1 MNIGKVM
8 GLDLGS
14 VTCGVAIS
22 DALGMYAHPVETLR
36 YKESSDE
43 LREPLK
49 EMIERDRIKHIVLG
63 YPKMMNN
70 DVGERAQ
77 ISERFKETLEEWFSV
92 SVELVDERLTSVA
105 ANRVLIDQDV
115 SRKKRK
121 KVVDQVA
128 AVNILQS
135 YLDRRRFMEG
145 R

>member
-1 MNIGKVM
+1 MIGKTI

-14 VTCGVAIS
+14 KTCGVAIS
-22 DALGMYAHPVETLR
+22 DALGMYAHPVETLY
-36 YKESSDE
+36 YKESRDE
-43 LREPLK
+43 LKAPLQELITK
-49 EMIERDRIKHIVLG
+49 ERVKHLVLG

-77 ISERFKETLEEWFSV
+77 LSETFKTELEAWFGLEV
-92 SVELVDERLTSVA
+92 SLMDERLTSAA
-105 ANRVLIDQDV
+105 ANRVLIDADV

-121 KVVDQVA
+121 KVVDQLA

-135 YLDRRRFMEG
+135 HLDRQRFLE